1 MVHIIITNILEI
13 LCIIAIILIHSTKGK
28 IVNGNPLISLELDY
42 GLVFL
47 SVSQEG
53 RVITRTN
60 VKTSHSVIDEVS
72 TSE

>member
-1 MVHIIITNILEI
+1 MEI

-28 IVNGNPLISLELDY
+28 TVNGNPIISLELYY
-42 GLVFL
+42 GLIFL

-53 RVITRTN
+53 RVITRPN